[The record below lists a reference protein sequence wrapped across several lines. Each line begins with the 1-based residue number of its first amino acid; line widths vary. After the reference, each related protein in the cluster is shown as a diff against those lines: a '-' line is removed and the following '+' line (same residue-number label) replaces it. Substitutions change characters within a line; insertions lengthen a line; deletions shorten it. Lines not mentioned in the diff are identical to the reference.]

1 MINHNEKLNESIKQR
16 ALKAISMYGD
26 LRWCNAKICGCLGC
40 VNHSMSKEEYNIALT
55 IPEVKEAIQKRNT
68 PQGAIFKLNWVRG
81 LNE

>member
-55 IPEVKEAIQKRNT
+55 IPEVKEAIQKRKERK
-68 PQGAIFKLNWVRG
+68 GDLIFPAWMT
-81 LNE
+81 E